1 MMTEFEQM
9 LQEQHAMLEVVATVE
24 RLMQQN
30 GQFNRK
36 DVSRYLRDYK
46 AEILWCGISEG
57 LHPLIGWLQISFKVA
72 SMRYGNKIRHGRPLK
87 KR

>member
-46 AEILWCGISEG
+46 VEMLWYGILER
-57 LHPLIGWLQISFKVA
+57 LQVTSFNRVA
-72 SMRYGNKIRHGRPLK
+72 TDEFQERNHKIR
-87 KR
+87 